1 MSNVSLYQLQSQVS
15 EDGGQAAPAR
25 PLQSPG
31 QSSEV
36 RGPADTETQPQQTV
50 QCPSSPQAP
59 VVTALSPV
67 TSSRSLSPLTRH
79 KARARVPGF
88 PQRVTQASASVNN
101 VSETRGHYTGP
112 GNTESGTVTA
122 PSVQPTSPAN
132 NLSRG
137 LLGRLLFTESE
148 RETGHFQQDCCIHV
162 HFFFSCNKDRL
173 IDPA

>member
-36 RGPADTETQPQQTV
+36 RGPADTETQPQPLS
-50 QCPSSPQAP
+50 PSLSPQAP

-148 RETGHFQQDCCIHV
+148 RERDWTFLARLLYSCSFFLFLQQG
-162 HFFFSCNKDRL
+162 STN
-173 IDPA
+173 

>member
-1 MSNVSLYQLQSQVS
+1 MSNVSLYQLQRSEVS

-36 RGPADTETQPQQTV
+36 RGPADTETQPQQTEHS
-50 QCPSSPQAP
+50 PSSPQAP

-148 RETGHFQQDCCIHV
+148 RERDWTFIARLLYSCSFFLFLQQG
-162 HFFFSCNKDRL
+162 STN
-173 IDPA
+173 

>member
-15 EDGGQAAPAR
+15 EDGGQPAAPAR

-88 PQRVTQASASVNN
+88 PQRVTQASVSVNN

-148 RETGHFQQDCCIHV
+148 RERDWTFLARLLYSCSFLLFLQQG
-162 HFFFSCNKDRL
+162 STN
-173 IDPA
+173 

>member
-1 MSNVSLYQLQSQVS
+1 MS

-36 RGPADTETQPQQTV
+36 RGPADTETQPQHS
-50 QCPSSPQAP
+50 PSPQAP

-148 RETGHFQQDCCIHV
+148 REREREREKEPRKEIKTSHPRIAHGQRYPMPC
-162 HFFFSCNKDRL
+162 L
-173 IDPA
+173 E

>member
-1 MSNVSLYQLQSQVS
+1 MSNVSLYQLQKSEVS

-36 RGPADTETQPQQTV
+36 RCEADTETQPQQS
-50 QCPSSPQAP
+50 PSSPQAP
-59 VVTALSPV
+59 VGSALSPV

-79 KARARVPGF
+79 KARPRVPGF

-137 LLGRLLFTESE
+137 LLGRLLFTETE
-148 RETGHFQQDCCIHV
+148 RETGH
-162 HFFFSCNKDRL
+162 L
-173 IDPA
+173 